1 MHLKNTVSMKI
12 FKDLPTLVQ
21 ALPELALGD
30 WVDLPADAAAQLDAP
45 HQSPSADLLTQPALR
60 FVARDA
66 NEVPRMGYVPW
77 MPVAVLAQM
86 HWPSPSDAVAW
97 SCFLQAEFGRSQ
109 RFVENHDVW
118 DEADLPEPHWLP
130 ADASLDQRLAHWY
143 QGLQAHAWMDEEP
156 AQVKPFSRAELRLC
170 EWRLGCALPQ
180 SLRDYLLQLGVL
192 DWAERLLSPRFDLM
206 APDADMDAI
215 GSVQVVFPGIADIVE
230 MSASQQA
237 LALEAQLSELV
248 VFGDYLGN
256 GNLWCFDRCDGSVW
270 YLDHDSSP
278 LLTRMFDDVGDYLD
292 ALALMSLCR
301 SHAVAQGRDDGDEQ
315 AEVLLEKRFGRAL
328 IRKWMY

>member
-1 MHLKNTVSMKI
+1 MRI
-12 FKDLPTLVQ
+12 FKDLPALVQ
-21 ALPELALGD
+21 ALPELALSD
-30 WVDLPADAAAQLDAP
+30 WVDLPADATAQLDAP
-45 HQSPSADLLTQPALR
+45 HRSPSADLLTQSALR

-77 MPVAVLAQM
+77 IPVAVLAQM
-86 HWPSPSDAVAW
+86 HWPSPFDAQAW
-97 SCFLQAEFGRSQ
+97 SRFLQAEFGRSQ
-109 RFVENHDVW
+109 RFVESHAVW
-118 DEADLPEPHWLP
+118 DEADVPEPYWP
-130 ADASLDQRLAHWY
+130 PTDASFDQRLTYWHH
-143 QGLQAHAWMDEEP
+143 GLQAHAWMDEEP
-156 AQVKPFSRAELRLC
+156 ASVQPFSRAELRLC
-170 EWRLGCALPQ
+170 EWRLGCNLPQ
-180 SLRDYLLQLGVL
+180 PLRDYLLQLGVL
-192 DWAERLLSPRFDLM
+192 DWAERLLSPRFDLL

-215 GSVQVVFPGIADIVE
+215 GTVQVVFPGIADIVE

-237 LALEAQLSELV
+237 QGLMAQLSELV

-256 GNLWCFDRCDGSVW
+256 GNLWCFDRRDGSVW

-278 LLTRMFDDVGDYLD
+278 LLTRMFDDTGDYLD

-315 AEVLLEKRFGRAL
+315 AEVLLAKRFGQTL

>member
-1 MHLKNTVSMKI
+1 MKI
-12 FKDLPTLVQ
+12 FKDLPALVQ
-21 ALPELALGD
+21 ALPELALSD
-30 WVDLPADAAAQLDAP
+30 WVDLPADAAAQLEAP
-45 HQSPSADLLTQPALR
+45 NQSPPADLLKQPALR
-60 FVARDA
+60 FVVRDA

-109 RFVENHDVW
+109 RFVENHDVR
-118 DEADLPEPHWLP
+118 DEADVPEPYWLS
-130 ADASLDQRLAHWY
+130 ADASFDQRLAHWY

-230 MSASQQA
+230 MSAPQQA
-237 LALEAQLSELV
+237 QPLKAQLSELV

-256 GNLWCFDRCDGSVW
+256 GNLWCFDRRDGSVW

>member
-1 MHLKNTVSMKI
+1 MKI

-21 ALPELALGD
+21 ALPELALSD

-118 DEADLPEPHWLP
+118 DEADLPEPYWLP

-192 DWAERLLSPRFDLM
+192 DWAARLLSPRFDLM

>member
-1 MHLKNTVSMKI
+1 MKI
-12 FKDLPTLVQ
+12 FKDLPALVQ
-21 ALPELALGD
+21 ALPELAPSD
-30 WVDLPADAAAQLDAP
+30 WVDLPADAAAQLEAP
-45 HQSPSADLLTQPALR
+45 NQSPPADLLKQPALR
-60 FVARDA
+60 FVVRDA

-77 MPVAVLAQM
+77 MPVAVLARM
-86 HWPSPSDAVAW
+86 HWPSPSDAEAW

-118 DEADLPEPHWLP
+118 DEADVPEPYWLS
-130 ADASLDQRLAHWY
+130 ADASFDQRLAHWY

-230 MSASQQA
+230 MSAPQQA

-256 GNLWCFDRCDGSVW
+256 GNLWCFDRRDGSVW

>member
-21 ALPELALGD
+21 ALPELALSD

>member
-1 MHLKNTVSMKI
+1 MKI

-21 ALPELALGD
+21 ALPELALSD

-301 SHAVAQGRDDGDEQ
+301 SHAMAQGRDDGDEQ

>member
-21 ALPELALGD
+21 ALPELALSD

-301 SHAVAQGRDDGDEQ
+301 SHAMAQGRDDGDEQ

>member
-1 MHLKNTVSMKI
+1 MKI
-12 FKDLPTLVQ
+12 FKDLPALVQ
-21 ALPELALGD
+21 ALPELTLSD
-30 WVDLPADAAAQLDAP
+30 WVDLPADTAAQLEAP
-45 HQSPSADLLTQPALR
+45 NQSPPADLLKQPALR
-60 FVARDA
+60 FVVRDA
-66 NEVPRMGYVPW
+66 NEVPRMGHKPW
-77 MPVAVLAQM
+77 MPVAVLARM
-86 HWPSPSDAVAW
+86 HWPSSADAVAW
-97 SCFLQAEFGRSQ
+97 SRFLQAEFGRSQ

-118 DEADLPEPHWLP
+118 DEADVPEPYWLS
-130 ADASLDQRLAHWY
+130 ADASFDQRLAHWY

-230 MSASQQA
+230 MSAPQQA

-256 GNLWCFDRCDGSVW
+256 GNLWCFDRRDGSVW

>member
-21 ALPELALGD
+21 ALPELALSD

-118 DEADLPEPHWLP
+118 DEADLPEPYWLP

-278 LLTRMFDDVGDYLD
+278 LLTRMFNDVGDYLD

>member
-1 MHLKNTVSMKI
+1 MKI
-12 FKDLPTLVQ
+12 FKDLSALVQ
-21 ALPELALGD
+21 ALPELTSSD
-30 WVDLPADAAAQLDAP
+30 WVDLPTDAAAQLDAS
-45 HQSPSADLLTQPALR
+45 HRSSPADLLTQPALR
-60 FVARDA
+60 FVVRDA
-66 NEVPRMGYVPW
+66 NEAPRMGYMPW

-86 HWPSPSDAVAW
+86 HWPYPADAQAW
-97 SCFLQAEFGRSQ
+97 AGFLQAEFGRSQ

-118 DEADLPEPHWLP
+118 AEADVPEPYWP
-130 ADASLDQRLAHWY
+130 SADASFDQRLAYWH

-156 AQVKPFSRAELRLC
+156 AQAQPFSRAELRLC
-170 EWRLGCALPQ
+170 EWRLDCSLPR
-180 SLRDYLLQLGVL
+180 SLHDYLSQLGVL
-192 DWAERLLSPRFDLM
+192 DWAERLLSPRFDLL

-215 GSVQVVFPGIADIVE
+215 GPVKVVFPGIADIVE
-230 MSASQQA
+230 MSEPQQA
-237 LALEAQLSELV
+237 QELMAQLSELA

-256 GNLWCFDRCDGSVW
+256 GNLWCFDRRDGSVW

-315 AEVLLEKRFGRAL
+315 AEALLSERFGQRL
-328 IRKWMY
+328 VKKWMY

>member
-1 MHLKNTVSMKI
+1 MKI
-12 FKDLPTLVQ
+12 FKDLPALVQ
-21 ALPELALGD
+21 ALPELALSD
-30 WVDLPADAAAQLDAP
+30 WVDLPADAAAQLEAP
-45 HQSPSADLLTQPALR
+45 NQSPPADLLKQPALR
-60 FVARDA
+60 FVVRDA

-118 DEADLPEPHWLP
+118 DEADVPEPYWLS
-130 ADASLDQRLAHWY
+130 ADASFDQRLAHWY

-256 GNLWCFDRCDGSVW
+256 GNLWCFDRRDGSVW

-301 SHAVAQGRDDGDEQ
+301 SHAVAQGRGDGDEQ
-315 AEVLLEKRFGRAL
+315 AEVLLGERFGRAL

>member
-1 MHLKNTVSMKI
+1 MKI

-21 ALPELALGD
+21 VLPELTVSG
-30 WVDLPADAAAQLDAP
+30 WVDLPADAVAQLDAP
-45 HQSPSADLLTQPALR
+45 HRPPPADLLARPALR
-60 FVARDA
+60 FVVRDA
-66 NEVPRMGYVPW
+66 NEVPRMGHRPW
-77 MPVAVLAQM
+77 MPVEVLAQM

-97 SCFLQAEFGRSQ
+97 SRFLQAEFERSQ

-118 DEADLPEPHWLP
+118 DEAEVPEPYWPP
-130 ADASLDQRLAHWY
+130 ADASFDQRLAYWH

-156 AQVKPFSRAELRLC
+156 AQAKPFGRAELRLC
-170 EWRLGCALPQ
+170 EWRLGCNLPEP
-180 SLRDYLLQLGVL
+180 LRDYLLQLGVL
-192 DWAERLLSPRFDLM
+192 DWAERLLSPRFDLL

-215 GSVQVVFPGIADIVE
+215 GPVQVVFPGIVDIVE
-230 MSASQQA
+230 MSTPQQA
-237 LALEAQLSELV
+237 QALKAQLNELV

-256 GNLWCFDRCDGSVW
+256 GNLWCFDRRDGSVW

-301 SHAVAQGRDDGDEQ
+301 SHAVAQGRGDGDEQ
-315 AEVLLEKRFGRAL
+315 AEVLLGERFGRAL

>member
-1 MHLKNTVSMKI
+1 MKI
-12 FKDLPTLVQ
+12 FKDLPALVQ
-21 ALPELALGD
+21 ALPELALSD

-45 HQSPSADLLTQPALR
+45 HQSPAADLLKQPALR
-60 FVARDA
+60 FVVRDA
-66 NEVPRMGYVPW
+66 NEAPRMGHKPW

-97 SCFLQAEFGRSQ
+97 SRFLQAEFGRSQ

-118 DEADLPEPHWLP
+118 DEADLPEPYWQP

-156 AQVKPFSRAELRLC
+156 AQARPFSRAELRLC
-170 EWRLGCALPQ
+170 EWRLGCNLPE

-192 DWAERLLSPRFDLM
+192 DWAERLLSPCFDLV

-230 MSASQQA
+230 MSAPQQA
-237 LALEAQLSELV
+237 LALKAQLSELV

-256 GNLWCFDRCDGSVW
+256 GNLWCFDRRDGSVW

>member
-21 ALPELALGD
+21 ALPELALSD

-118 DEADLPEPHWLP
+118 DEADLPEPYWLP

-192 DWAERLLSPRFDLM
+192 DWAARLLSPRFDLM

>member
-1 MHLKNTVSMKI
+1 MKI

-21 ALPELALGD
+21 ALPELALSD

-118 DEADLPEPHWLP
+118 DEADLPEPYWLP

>member
-1 MHLKNTVSMKI
+1 MKI
-12 FKDLPTLVQ
+12 FKDLPALVQ
-21 ALPELALGD
+21 ALPELALSD

-66 NEVPRMGYVPW
+66 NEVARMGFVPW

-118 DEADLPEPHWLP
+118 DEADVPEPYWLP

-156 AQVKPFSRAELRLC
+156 AQARPFSRAELRLC
-170 EWRLGCALPQ
+170 EWRLGCNLPE

-192 DWAERLLSPRFDLM
+192 DWAERLLSPCFDLV

-230 MSASQQA
+230 MGAPEQA
-237 LALEAQLSELV
+237 LALKAQLSELV

-256 GNLWCFDRCDGSVW
+256 GNLWCFDRRDGSVW